1 MIALITTCAQM
12 ARALGG
18 AAWDHRD
25 STPIEAPIFFYKTFN
40 GTSIIG
46 SCLPALRRRCA
57 QHAST
62 LMQRAAGGHKGQAA
76 CQGATMCH
84 WLAPRLQL
92 SSPNA
97 HTARLSS
104 ARTAV
109 PRTGLVAGSSCPR
122 SNRKPCSRVHSIGAQ
137 NDLNVSKRGATVPAP
152 SPHRQEHTQDRAS
165 RVEAPRLKPRAA
177 RHLARHARH
186 AASRCVA

>member
-1 MIALITTCAQM
+1 MLALITTCAQM

-25 STPIEAPIFFYKTFN
+25 STPIEAPVFFYKYKTFN

-62 LMQRAAGGHKGQAA
+62 LMQCAAGGHKGQAA

-92 SSPNA
+92 SSPPM

-109 PRTGLVAGSSCPR
+109 PRTGLAGSGCPR
-122 SNRKPCSRVHSIGAQ
+122 SNRKPFSRVHSIGAQ
-137 NDLNVSKRGATVPAP
+137 NDLNVSKRGAHTGPSPRRPRTDRSTHRTVPP
-152 SPHRQEHTQDRAS
+152 PGWRHRD
-165 RVEAPRLKPRAA
+165 
-177 RHLARHARH
+177 
-186 AASRCVA
+186 